1 MRLLNVLLLFLLS
14 NPVLAENR
22 VLELD
27 GQGSYVELPGQ
38 IFNGLEA
45 ATVEAWVK
53 WEDWAYFSQFFAFG
67 TDGEWRAM
75 GMNHFD
81 RTSMLQ
87 FFIAA
92 LLLRLRTRLSGVG
105 PRIKI
110 VSNAFLR
117 A

>member
-14 NPVLAENR
+14 SPVLAENR

-75 GMNHFD
+75 CHLSPDTLPPVFTQ
-81 RTSMLQ
+81 TSPVV
-87 FFIAA
+87 F
-92 LLLRLRTRLSGVG
+92 G
-105 PRIKI
+105 
-110 VSNAFLR
+110 
-117 A
+117 